1 MRQEELA
8 VHLHHLKDAKCV
20 ADALGQGD
28 ASVIPSKTG
37 WDASVIP
44 SKTGWTVSVV
54 PSSRQLAEILNALHA
69 CLAENDIR
77 LVRLTI
83 DGSTYAMESPPAD

>member
-1 MRQEELA
+1 MRQEQLA

-37 WDASVIP
+37 W
-44 SKTGWTVSVV
+44 TVSVV
-54 PSSRQLAEILNALHA
+54 PSSRELTEVLSALHT
-69 CLAENDIR
+69 CLADNEIR
-77 LVRLTI
+77 LVRVTI

>member
-8 VHLHHLKDAKCV
+8 VHLHHLEDAKCV
-20 ADALGQGD
+20 AEALGQEDD
-28 ASVIPSKTG
+28 AIAPSE
-37 WDASVIP
+37 A
-44 SKTGWTVSVV
+44 GWTVSVG
-54 PSSRQLAEILNALHA
+54 SSTPGLPEILSALHA

-77 LVRLTI
+77 LVRVTI

>member
-8 VHLHHLKDAKCV
+8 VHLHHLEDAKCV

-37 WDASVIP
+37 W
-44 SKTGWTVSVV
+44 TVSVV
-54 PSSRQLAEILNALHA
+54 PSSRELTEVLSALHT
-69 CLAENDIR
+69 CLADNEIR
-77 LVRLTI
+77 LVRVTI

>member
-1 MRQEELA
+1 MRREELA
-8 VHLHHLKDAKCV
+8 VHVHHLEDAKCV

-28 ASVIPSKTG
+28 ASVM
-37 WDASVIP
+37 P

-54 PSSRQLAEILNALHA
+54 PSSRQLAEVLSALHA

-77 LVRLTI
+77 MVRVTI
-83 DGSTYAMESPPAD
+83 DGSTYAMESATND

>member
-37 WDASVIP
+37 W
-44 SKTGWTVSVV
+44 TVSVV
-54 PSSRQLAEILNALHA
+54 PSSRKLTEVLSALHT
-69 CLAENDIR
+69 CLADNEIR
-77 LVRLTI
+77 LVRVTI
-83 DGSTYAMESPPAD
+83 DGSTYAMESPSAD

>member
-1 MRQEELA
+1 VNRLRVRGIRHEEFS

-37 WDASVIP
+37 W
-44 SKTGWTVSVV
+44 TVSVF
-54 PSSRQLAEILNALHA
+54 PSSRQLAEILNALQT
-69 CLAENDIR
+69 CLAEDDIR
-77 LVRLTI
+77 LVRVTI
-83 DGSTYAMESPPAD
+83 DGNTYAMESAPTD

>member
-1 MRQEELA
+1 MRQEEVA

-37 WDASVIP
+37 W
-44 SKTGWTVSVV
+44 TVSVV
-54 PSSRQLAEILNALHA
+54 PSSRQIAEILNALHA
-69 CLAENDIR
+69 CLTENDIR

-83 DGSTYAMESPPAD
+83 DGNTYAMESPPAD